1 MTDQPLTEVALTDIG
16 HTALLQESG
25 TPGSTFHRRMAF
37 PRSWRRRVPLVAGSV
52 IVGGWILAGVFA
64 PLISPYDPSTQDL
77 LHALAPPFSGG
88 HLLGTD
94 QYGRDVL
101 TRIEYSARIDALIAF
116 GATGV
121 SFLIGSTI
129 GLCAGFYGG
138 WVDKVTM
145 RIVDI
150 FFAFPFLVLVL
161 AIIAVLGPGLLNMFI
176 AMWLTNWP
184 SYTRL
189 VRGEVLVAKRQE
201 YVLAAEALGYRSW
214 RIALRH
220 LAPNV
225 ITSSL
230 TFMMINAVYN
240 LGLGAFLGYL
250 GLGVQDPVVEWGKMI
265 ADGKSFMLT
274 NWWLSTLPGIAI
286 VTFGLGLSLIGEGMT
301 TALRTGRNER

>member
-1 MTDQPLTEVALTDIG
+1 MTKDALVDVAHIAYLDEPI
-16 HTALLQESG
+16 ASG
-25 TPGSTFHRRMAF
+25 PASRR
-37 PRSWRRRVPLVAGSV
+37 RLSLSRTWRRRLPLIAGCV
-52 IVGGWILAGVFA
+52 IVGGWTLAGLLA
-64 PLISPYDPSTQDL
+64 PLILPYDPSSQDL
-77 LHALAPPFSGG
+77 LHALTPPFSGG

-94 QYGRDVL
+94 QFGRDVL
-101 TRIEYSARIDALIAF
+101 TRIVYSARIDALIAF

-121 SFLIGSTI
+121 SFLIGSAL

-138 WVDKVTM
+138 WVDKITM
-145 RIVDI
+145 RLVDV

-161 AIIAVLGPGLLNMFI
+161 AIIAVLGPGLRNMFI

-201 YVLAAEALGYRSW
+201 YVLAADALGYRNW
-214 RIALRH
+214 RIMLRH

-225 ITSSL
+225 VTSSL

-250 GLGVQDPVVEWGKMI
+250 GLGVQDPLVEWGKMI
-265 ADGKSFMLT
+265 ADAQSFMLT
-274 NWWLSTLPGIAI
+274 NWWLPTLPGIAI

>member
-1 MTDQPLTEVALTDIG
+1 MTDEALPDVAQSMLFDETSASASTLRGRRTLSRTWTRRLPLLI
-16 HTALLQESG
+16 
-25 TPGSTFHRRMAF
+25 
-37 PRSWRRRVPLVAGSV
+37 GSV
-52 IVGGWILAGVFA
+52 IVGGWILVGVLA
-64 PLISPYDPSTQDL
+64 PLISPYDPSSQDL
-77 LHALAPPFSGG
+77 LHALAPPFSSG

-121 SFLIGSTI
+121 SFLIGSAI
-129 GLCAGFYGG
+129 GLCSGFYGG

-145 RIVDI
+145 RVVDI

-161 AIIAVLGPGLLNMFI
+161 AIIAVLGPGLLNMII

-201 YVLAAEALGYRSW
+201 YVLAAEALGYRNW

-265 ADGKSFMLT
+265 ADGKNFMLT
-274 NWWLSTLPGIAI
+274 NWWLSTIPGVAI

-301 TALRTGRNER
+301 SALRTGRNER